1 MSIRSI
7 IQIVLTLALV
17 CFVLFNYEI
26 DSISQ
31 GLGKVP
37 LSTYVLALTLI
48 ASTLFLSSVRFF
60 LLLHDLR
67 VPQSFASS
75 FYINAMSLLGN
86 LVLFNYFGQS
96 LTRYSLLS
104 HVDRSPAM
112 AFILTGLER
121 AVALVSLFIM
131 ALISAFWLFGSVHIE
146 FNKAGPVM
154 FLFFNL
160 FVVFLGVTWFGVRR
174 QLTLIRRVSL
184 SAVVGPLLRISFVT
198 IIMHLSMLGAFLV
211 LAREL
216 ASDASPLVLG
226 AVSTIVMLA
235 AALPISFAG
244 WGVRELSAAYTFA
257 FVGLVPESGLTMS
270 VAVGLIS
277 LIALAIKL
285 ILAFLLKPKH
295 GPVPLA
301 AVSGGSV
308 SHVFTKLVS
317 WGIPVFVAALIV
329 FQARLV
335 THTGWVTFN
344 LADPFA
350 IVGGIIFALLA
361 FTGRGW
367 KNVWKIQGIN
377 VALILITGVMG
388 LAFLHGWAMFGV
400 TEWALYN
407 RLVGW
412 LLLLCYLLTGALIAR
427 SVGSIG
433 LRTIARVYLVSC
445 VVIISL
451 EIVVR
456 LGASFVGLDYEDFY
470 TGLVYSSFSGMIG
483 NPNAFGLQLVL
494 AMSLGL
500 SGQYF
505 WVGRYSSTIQHAFL
519 GVIFAGIVFTG
530 SRASALALIII
541 VCGSLLLRR
550 SNIRQLLSTVGVGA
564 AVVLLVLVANHIS
577 MSSGGSNS
585 GVHPE
590 EFFSPEY
597 VGFVY
602 VDRWESMVVGWE
614 MFVSHPIF
622 GAGLGAYMEDHLNR
636 RGFPHV
642 IHSSYLWLLAEFGIV
657 GFIAFLTVPANVVQW
672 IWRNWARRWEWDWTI
687 IAGIGC
693 LVTFGFMS
701 LVHELVYQ
709 RIVWFMCGVLFAIP
723 KSKKSTIGFQA
734 IKEGQSQVS
743 VAV

>member
-7 IQIVLTLALV
+7 VQITLTLAFV
-17 CFVLFNYEI
+17 CFVLFNYEVE
-26 DSISQ
+26 SISQ
-31 GLGKVP
+31 GLGKIP
-37 LSTYVLALTLI
+37 LSTYVVALTLI

-67 VPQSFASS
+67 VPQTFAASW
-75 FYINAMSLLGN
+75 YINAMSLLGS

-121 AVALVSLFIM
+121 AVALVSLFVM
-131 ALISAFWLFGSVHIE
+131 ALMSAFWLFGSVQVE
-146 FNKAGPVM
+146 FNKAGPII

-160 FVVFLGVTWFGVRR
+160 FVVFLAVTWFGVRR
-174 QLTLIRRVSL
+174 QLALIRRISL
-184 SAVVGPLLRISFVT
+184 SAIVGPLLRIGFVT
-198 IIMHLSMLGAFLV
+198 IFMHLSMLGAFLV
-211 LAREL
+211 IAREL
-216 ASDASPLVLG
+216 ISDASPWVLA

-270 VAVGLIS
+270 VAVGLLS

-285 ILAFLLKPKH
+285 VLAFFLKPKR
-295 GPVPLA
+295 GQVPLA
-301 AVSGGSV
+301 AVSGGGV
-308 SHVFTKLVS
+308 GDVFTKVVS

-350 IVGGIIFALLA
+350 IVGGMIFALLA

-367 KNVWKIQGIN
+367 KDVWKIQGIN
-377 VALILITGVMG
+377 VALLVITVVMG
-388 LAFLHGWAMFGV
+388 LAFLRGWAMFGV

-412 LLLLCYLLTGALIAR
+412 LFLLCYLLTGALIAR
-427 SVGSIG
+427 RVGSIG
-433 LRTIARVYLVSC
+433 LHAIARVYLVSC
-445 VVIISL
+445 VVIIIL
-451 EIVVR
+451 EIVLR
-456 LGASFVGLDYEDFY
+456 LGTSAVGLDFEDFY
-470 TGLVYSSFSGMIG
+470 TDQVFNTFSGMIG

-494 AMSLGL
+494 AVSLGL
-500 SGQYF
+500 SGHYF
-505 WVGRYSSTIQHAFL
+505 WVGRHSSTLQHTFL

-541 VCGSLLLRR
+541 VFGSLLLQRI
-550 SNIRQLLSTVGVGA
+550 NIRQLRSMVGVGVM
-564 AVVLLVLVANHIS
+564 VVLLVLAANYIS
-577 MSSGGSNS
+577 ISSGGVNS

-590 EFFSPEY
+590 EFLSPEY
-597 VGFVY
+597 LGFVY
-602 VDRWESMVVGWE
+602 ADRWESIVVGWE
-614 MFVSHPIF
+614 MFLNHPFF
-622 GAGLGAYMEDHLNR
+622 GAGLGAYMEGHLQR

-657 GFIAFLTVPANVVQW
+657 GFLAFLTVPAMVVHW
-672 IWRNWARRWEWDWTI
+672 IWRNWVGKWEWDWTI

-701 LVHELVYQ
+701 LFHELVYQ
-709 RIVWFMCGVLFAIP
+709 RIVWFMCGLLFALP
-723 KSKKSTIGFQA
+723 KSKIRTIGIQTM
-734 IKEGQSQVS
+734 KEGQSQVS

>member
-1 MSIRSI
+1 M
-7 IQIVLTLALV
+7 
-17 CFVLFNYEI
+17 CYVLFNYEVE
-26 DSISQ
+26 SISQ
-31 GLGKVP
+31 GLGKIP
-37 LSTYVLALTLI
+37 LSTYVVALTLI
-48 ASTLFLSSVRFF
+48 AFTLFLSSVRFF

-67 VPQSFASS
+67 VPQTFAASW
-75 FYINAMSLLGN
+75 YINAMSLLGS

-131 ALISAFWLFGSVHIE
+131 ALMSAFWLFGSVHVEI
-146 FNKAGPVM
+146 NKAGPVI

-160 FVVFLGVTWFGVRR
+160 FVVCLGVTWFGVRR
-174 QLTLIRRVSL
+174 QLTLIRRISL
-184 SAVVGPLLRISFVT
+184 SGIVGPLLRIGLVT
-198 IIMHLSMLGAFLV
+198 IFMHLSMLGAFLV
-211 LAREL
+211 IARDL
-216 ASDASPLVLG
+216 TSDASPLVLA

-270 VAVGLIS
+270 VAVGLLS
-277 LIALAIKL
+277 LIALAMKL
-285 ILAFLLKPKH
+285 IFAFLIKPKH
-295 GPVPLA
+295 GQVPLGA
-301 AVSGGSV
+301 LSGGSV

-350 IVGGIIFALLA
+350 IVGGMIFALLA

-377 VALILITGVMG
+377 VALIGITVVMG

-412 LLLLCYLLTGALIAR
+412 FLLLCYLLTGALIAR

-433 LRTIARVYLVSC
+433 LHAIARVYFVSC
-445 VVIISL
+445 AVIIIL
-451 EIVVR
+451 EIVLR
-456 LGASFVGLDYEDFY
+456 LGASAMGLDYENFY
-470 TGLVYSSFSGMIG
+470 TDRVYSSFSGMIG

-494 AMSLGL
+494 ATSLGL

-505 WVGRYSSTIQHAFL
+505 WVGRNSSTIQHTFL
-519 GVIFAGIVFTG
+519 GIIFAGILFTG

-541 VCGSLLLRR
+541 VCGALLLRR
-550 SNIRQLLSTVGVGA
+550 INIRQLRSTVGVGLI
-564 AVVLLVLVANHIS
+564 VVLLVFGANYIS
-577 MSSGGSNS
+577 MSSGGAKS
-585 GVHPE
+585 GVDPQ

-597 VGFVY
+597 VGFVHM
-602 VDRWESMVVGWE
+602 DRWESMVVGWE

-622 GAGLGAYMEDHLNR
+622 GAGLGAYMEDHLKR
-636 RGFPHV
+636 RGTPHV

-672 IWRNWARRWEWDWTI
+672 IWRNWVGRWEWDWTI

-693 LVTFGFMS
+693 LVTFGLMS

-709 RIVWFMCGVLFAIP
+709 RIVWFMCGILFAIP
-723 KSKKSTIGFQA
+723 KSKKSNVGFQT
-734 IKEGQSQVS
+734 IKEGQSQVG